1 MSNKK
6 RNIMNIKDRLLGS
19 IINIVI
25 YGCKSQMWNDSDI
38 TKENVLGQSKN
49 ENVCLARAILV
60 GVLIE
65 AGYTKTSIA
74 GILKRTT
81 KGVGYLLK
89 SNYLL
94 LKTSRLY
101 RIVKEDISAK
111 CRSILL

>member
-1 MSNKK
+1 
-6 RNIMNIKDRLLGS
+6 MNIKDRLLS
-19 IINIVI
+19 STINIVI
-25 YGCKSQMWNDSDI
+25 DGCKSQMWNDSDI

-60 GVLIE
+60 DVLIE

-74 GILKRTT
+74 RILKRTT